1 MSQAESSHTPTNEVE
16 EDEAINID
24 SCSEKSLE
32 NIDENAVVIP
42 NEEEVT
48 KKPSKAGRKRKSEV
62 WRWFKTVEVNVKGPK
77 GTMVKVAKAECMQ
90 CHKKYGK
97 NSTGSTSH
105 LLKHIE
111 TCYEIKR
118 VKGISQSGTLQ
129 FQASNQVD
137 YDVVRGSGGYDHMKC
152 REIIAKMIM
161 VHELPFTF
169 VEYHWFN
176 VLMRYNNPLYQ
187 KVSRTTIKNDCIKLF
202 ESEKEKIKKVFK
214 HAKMISLTSD
224 CWTSNQTIG
233 YMVITAHYI
242 DSNWN
247 MQKRIINFIE
257 LTPPHTGEVISDA
270 ILDSLRKWGI
280 IDKIGTITLDNA
292 KNNDKVA
299 SILMSNFEV
308 TGMLHFNGYF
318 FHVRCCAHILNLIV
332 QDGLGKI
339 ENCIIKIREV
349 VKYLRKSP
357 SRLFKFGEQA
367 IQLGINTRRSLCS
380 DVKTRWNSTHRMLQ
394 SAIYYK
400 STLERYAKRD
410 TDFKW
415 LPTELEWANAEKVV
429 KLLDVFTKATNLFS
443 GTSYPTSNLF
453 FNEVFKVKRAICD
466 AYGSTDE
473 FLSTMSQVM
482 FEKFEKY
489 WGEVSL
495 LMTIASILD
504 PRFKMNL
511 IGFCFKKLYQSYEVE
526 ARIEEVRSKVEL
538 LFQKYEKDYMASN
551 KLPVVSTSNQDGTSL
566 DTPLED
572 DYFNFVIENQI
583 EENPK
588 TDLEVYL
595 EEKVLVVGQG
605 ENFNVLEWWKV
616 NCVKFPILSLFARD
630 ILGIPISTVASES
643 AFSAGGRV
651 LDDYRSSLTKDMVEL
666 LVCGGD
672 WIRAS
677 STITLHT
684 LQQVAK
690 EEENLEVQIPMEKT
704 D

>member
-1 MSQAESSHTPTNEVE
+1 
-16 EDEAINID
+16 
-24 SCSEKSLE
+24 
-32 NIDENAVVIP
+32 
-42 NEEEVT
+42 
-48 KKPSKAGRKRKSEV
+48 
-62 WRWFKTVEVNVKGPK
+62 
-77 GTMVKVAKAECMQ
+77 
-90 CHKKYGK
+90 
-97 NSTGSTSH
+97 
-105 LLKHIE
+105 
-111 TCYEIKR
+111 
-118 VKGISQSGTLQ
+118 
-129 FQASNQVD
+129 
-137 YDVVRGSGGYDHMKC
+137 
-152 REIIAKMIM
+152 
-161 VHELPFTF
+161 
-169 VEYHWFN
+169 
-176 VLMRYNNPLYQ
+176 
-187 KVSRTTIKNDCIKLF
+187 
-202 ESEKEKIKKVFK
+202 
-214 HAKMISLTSD
+214 
-224 CWTSNQTIG
+224 
-233 YMVITAHYI
+233 
-242 DSNWN
+242 
-247 MQKRIINFIE
+247 MQKRIISFIE
-257 LTPPHTGEVISDA
+257 LTPPHTGEVISYA

-339 ENCIIKIREV
+339 ENCIIKIREG

-415 LPTELEWANAEKVV
+415 LPTELEWANAEKV
-429 KLLDVFTKATNLFS
+429 
-443 GTSYPTSNLF
+443 
-453 FNEVFKVKRAICD
+453 KRAICD
-466 AYGSTDE
+466 AYGSADE

-511 IGFCFKKLYQSYEVE
+511 IGFCFKKLYQSHEVE

-538 LFQKYEKDYMASN
+538 FFQKYEKDYMASN
-551 KLPVVSTSNQDGTSL
+551 KLPVFLTSNQDGTSL

-572 DYFNFVIENQI
+572 DYFNFVIENQT

-605 ENFNVLEWWKV
+605 KNFNVLEWWKV
-616 NCVKFPILSLFARD
+616 NCVKFPILSLFTRD

-666 LVCGGD
+666 LICGGD
-672 WIRAS
+672 
-677 STITLHT
+677 
-684 LQQVAK
+684 
-690 EEENLEVQIPMEKT
+690 
-704 D
+704 